1 MILSVNM
8 HSVLV
13 CAVVRVHVRARQLEW
28 SSECFNYYYLQFTRP
43 PVTGPGRFKR
53 KWLQQT
59 EHDHYAALVEA
70 ISMMPKRMPYTGAS
84 LSQDCPFIRNKFQ
97 TMGGPQASLGS
108 SHCQAIRLCV
118 YSIHFILSS
127 LSVDDLTITGHATQI
142 HVPIHS
148 TVFCLFL
155 RGSIARDHRWMSS

>member
-1 MILSVNM
+1 MLQLLLPAL
-8 HSVLV
+8 HST
-13 CAVVRVHVRARQLEW
+13 A
-28 SSECFNYYYLQFTRP
+28 NDRP
-43 PVTGPGRFKR
+43 GTFQAEI
-53 KWLQQT
+53 LQQT
-59 EHDHYAALVEA
+59 KPDHCAALVEP
-70 ISMMPKRMPYTGAS
+70 ISMMPKRLTYTGAS
-84 LSQDCPFIRNKFQ
+84 LSQDCPFISNKLQ

-155 RGSIARDHRWMSS
+155 RGSIACNHRWMSS